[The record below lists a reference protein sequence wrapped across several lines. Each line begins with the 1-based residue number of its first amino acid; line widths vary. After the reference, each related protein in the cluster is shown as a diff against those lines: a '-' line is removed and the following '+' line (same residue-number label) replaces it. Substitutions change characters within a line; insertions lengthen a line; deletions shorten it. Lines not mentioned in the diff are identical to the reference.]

1 MSTFVSTYEQER
13 RALLASMIAAHAEG
27 GPEAVIAA
35 AKGARST
42 YESHAWALAMTA
54 VYGPVGT
61 HPTQG
66 DHLGVLAA
74 KSRAADRLRT
84 FLSA

>member
-1 MSTFVSTYEQER
+1 MIFVSTYAQER
-13 RALLASMIAAHAEG
+13 RALLAPLVEGHREG
-27 GPEAVIAA
+27 GPEAVISA

-66 DHLGVLAA
+66 EHPDVVSA
-74 KSRAADRLRT
+74 KARASDRLRT
-84 FLSA
+84 FLAA

>member
-1 MSTFVSTYEQER
+1 MTTFVSTYAQER
-13 RALLASMIAAHAEG
+13 RGLLAPLVAAHADG

-66 DHLGVLAA
+66 EHSDVIFA

-84 FLSA
+84 FLAA

>member
-1 MSTFVSTYEQER
+1 MGTFVSTYAAER
-13 RALLASMIAAHAEG
+13 RALLAPLAAAHAEG
-27 GPEAVIAA
+27 GPAAVIEA
-35 AKGARST
+35 AKGTRST

-66 DHLGVLAA
+66 EHPDVVAA
-74 KSRAADRLRT
+74 KARAGERLRT
-84 FLSA
+84 FLAA

>member
-1 MSTFVSTYEQER
+1 
-13 RALLASMIAAHAEG
+13 MIAAHAEG

-66 DHLGVLAA
+66 EHPEVVAV

-84 FLSA
+84 FLAA

>member
-1 MSTFVSTYEQER
+1 
-13 RALLASMIAAHAEG
+13 MIAAHAEG

-61 HPTQG
+61 HPLQG
-66 DHLGVLAA
+66 EHPEVVTAKARAAERLCTFLAA
-74 KSRAADRLRT
+74 
-84 FLSA
+84 